1 MSEQIRQALDENI
14 PSDAV
19 EQRSG
24 GGGKQLSYLTGHYVI
39 DRLNKVLGHEN
50 WSKEIVKFQQLP
62 GDGKPSYMAIV
73 RILAK
78 IGNNTVIKDGVG
90 YGSDKS
96 DHNAHEL
103 AMKEAVTDAT
113 KTAAKDLGISMG
125 LGLYFKSG
133 DYVADDKPAK
143 VATQSTKQLAS
154 GSSSQGNAA
163 LAGATGVKTITA
175 EVDPR
180 ATIKSALNVLTAQ
193 KKITKSEFIQKYL
206 NGKTEYSALSDT
218 EAYNAVVLVN
228 KDFKELKLI

>member
-1 MSEQIRQALDENI
+1 MSEQIRQLLDENI

-50 WSKEIVKFQQLP
+50 WSKEITRLQQLP
-62 GDGKPSYMAIV
+62 GDGKPAYMATV
-73 RILAK
+73 RILAR
-78 IGNNTVIKDGVG
+78 IGGNTIIKDGVG

-113 KTAAKDLGISMG
+113 KTAAKDLGISLG

-133 DYVADDKPAK
+133 DYVTDNPSPTVGAHA
-143 VATQSTKQLAS
+143 STAPTLKS
-154 GSSSQGNAA
+154 TGGETPT
-163 LAGATGVKTITA
+163 GATPTKA
-175 EVDPR
+175 KVDPR
-180 ATIKSALNVLTAQ
+180 ATIRSAYNVLTAQ
-193 KKITKSEFIQKYL
+193 KKVTKEEFASKYL
-206 NGKTEYSALSDT
+206 GGKPTKDLTDT
-218 EAYNAVVLVN
+218 EAYNAIIQVN
-228 KDFKELKLI
+228 KDFKELNLI